1 MAGEPAGIVKTI
13 EALNQRLEKAK
24 ELAHNGKVRKIE
36 GTENWVVQNS
46 DESKIYLVQD
56 SICTCPDFHQ
66 RKELHKGWCKH
77 RLAVVLAQQAAKE
90 TKLTRSS

>member
-24 ELAHNGKVRKIE
+24 ELAHNGKVRRIE
-36 GTENWVVQNS
+36 GTGNWVVQNS
-46 DESKIYLVQD
+46 DESKIYLVED
-56 SICTCPDFHQ
+56 SSCTCPDFQQ

-77 RLAVVLAQQAAKE
+77 RLAVALVSPEQSGREQK
-90 TKLTRSS
+90 